1 MEQGGVIVVA
11 WGLDVGKFVDVVSQN
26 EDMLPILFSRWSSF
40 HERQCYKKTK
50 LNGAELREVVL
61 SYTYGLKEGEQANG
75 K

>member
-26 EDMLPILFSRWSSF
+26 EDMLPILFPRWSSF

-50 LNGAELREVVL
+50 LNGAELREVVF
-61 SYTYGLKEGEQANG
+61 SYTYGLKEGKQANG